1 MIDLITGHQGV
12 AHISA
17 EQVSTINNIFM
28 YGYGQNSIVRL
39 LDGTIGQDGLAVV
52 IGTGYWRANGYDMQV
67 TDEETIRLDPTE
79 AGLSRI
85 DVLYA
90 ELLQDIPSGAQRV
103 EFVVIQGEPDVSPS
117 EPPVPTLPQLTTD
130 ELLMVMPVA
139 KCTISE
145 NIMTMTDETL
155 PLDINV
161 GGSIF
166 IDSDSYICID
176 YDKVKRED

>member
-1 MIDLITGHQGV
+1 MIDLITGHQGIP
-12 AHISA
+12 HISA

-161 GGSIF
+161 GGSLF